1 MSRPA
6 EQENHFVSFFL
17 LTFRPAGL
25 KSIAFCVHL
34 QFLIVSPFFLFNFL
48 LLSVYFLMT
57 YSYRSIFCIFSLNSS
72 IWATRYMVDFD
83 LRISL
88 GYEDRD
94 VLGWHTASSAA
105 PNAVDNRDSIKP
117 SSLLHNFNR
126 CLFSCIFSPFVL
138 SLLLN
143 GFFFAFVFLRSIF
156 ILDCIR
162 SWELLLSSLLSP
174 PLLVSA
180 NWNSQSNILDELTRL
195 KVSLTFIACFLPH
208 NLGREKYCFNFCF
221 CSCRIENG

>member
-1 MSRPA
+1 
-6 EQENHFVSFFL
+6 
-17 LTFRPAGL
+17 
-25 KSIAFCVHL
+25 
-34 QFLIVSPFFLFNFL
+34 
-48 LLSVYFLMT
+48 
-57 YSYRSIFCIFSLNSS
+57 
-72 IWATRYMVDFD
+72 MVDFD

-143 GFFFAFVFLRSIF
+143 GFFFCICFPTVHFYSRLHSLMRAFAFVIIISPSARLSELKFSVEYSRRINAFKGLSYFYRMLFATQSRERE
-156 ILDCIR
+156 ILFQ
-162 SWELLLSSLLSP
+162 LLL
-174 PLLVSA
+174 LLVS
-180 NWNSQSNILDELTRL
+180 
-195 KVSLTFIACFLPH
+195 
-208 NLGREKYCFNFCF
+208 Y
-221 CSCRIENG
+221 